1 MKQDLNFINYIMTMS
16 RALGNINRKIAD
28 SQQHE
33 ELTEQ
38 ETALLEALHENFYL
52 PGLVTF
58 DQKNINSDYLKVNK
72 VGI

>member
-1 MKQDLNFINYIMTMS
+1 MKTDLSFINYVMTLS

-33 ELTEQ
+33 ELTE
-38 ETALLEALHENFYL
+38 EEVALLETVHEHFYL

-58 DQKNINSDYLKVNK
+58 DQKNINSDYLKVHQ
-72 VGI
+72 VTR